1 MVGDSF
7 AEIIR
12 STGGWIMG
20 FYTHGWAESHGGIHD
35 VGREASKPIEAEM
48 ALRAK
53 ADRERTR
60 AASNGTAAGYPAR
73 RGAGGR
79 TSGERK
85 YGEAAVETGIALLG
99 PTPVP
104 GAVVDG
110 FVHGFLGVVKSI
122 LTLDFH

>member
-1 MVGDSF
+1 MTGDSC
-7 AEIIR
+7 AGIIR
-12 STGGWIMG
+12 SMGGWVMG

-48 ALRAK
+48 AVRAK
-53 ADRERTR
+53 AERESRR
-60 AASNGTAAGYPAR
+60 AASNGAAGYPAR

-85 YGEAAVETGIALLG
+85 YGEAAFETGIALLG

-110 FVHGFLGVVKSI
+110 FVHGLLGVIKSI
-122 LTLDFH
+122 FTLDFH